1 MNPQLQ
7 SDLRK
12 LLGSGA
18 FLAMACS
25 PVCASFSTAITP
37 PWRTCE
43 YPAGRPD
50 LTELQNV
57 KIRLGQQQL
66 EFTLALVRICI
77 EVKVIFWVEN
87 PDSSWFW
94 RQKGKLSWDR
104 ILATPG
110 VGLFRCDQCRY
121 NTRRRKR
128 TRFFTNCHLAGQKVL
143 CRCTEPHVVLR
154 GRCKE
159 KAMNYTKLA
168 EAYPRKLCEELSAA
182 VGIDAGLY
190 PKFRKLAVSDCARCG
205 HSRIGEAANPGPR
218 ARRNALVPRAGNL
231 DDIEMLQPAT
241 VAMRKKFWTA
251 FTEWLDEELG
261 EGALDSCLT
270 SPALMVR
277 ALESYGNK
285 EFSAG
290 TPLHYYRQL
299 LAHVQRTYPMV
310 RSFMPSAW
318 ALVSKWEIAEPV
330 QHRAPLP
337 KPLMQAMVGLGLLWD
352 WPLFSACLALCF
364 HGICRIG
371 EVLAARRSDLLTPTD
386 LLAEEAVIYLRI
398 RKPKTRGRGPK
409 VQYSTVR
416 DPDMVA
422 FLSVVWQDFP
432 RDSFLYPASAG
443 TFRRRWDSI
452 LAHLGVPVWHR
463 LTPGSLRAGGCVAAH
478 ISGLQIQDLLWAM
491 RLQHTKTLC
500 YYLQETTAESILPA
514 LSDTCRSNILAL
526 RATLPFLL
534 KSTAERTGS
543 VVFNS

>member
-1 MNPQLQ
+1 M
-7 SDLRK
+7 
-12 LLGSGA
+12 
-18 FLAMACS
+18 
-25 PVCASFSTAITP
+25 
-37 PWRTCE
+37 
-43 YPAGRPD
+43 
-50 LTELQNV
+50 
-57 KIRLGQQQL
+57 
-66 EFTLALVRICI
+66 
-77 EVKVIFWVEN
+77 
-87 PDSSWFW
+87 
-94 RQKGKLSWDR
+94 
-104 ILATPG
+104 
-110 VGLFRCDQCRY
+110 
-121 NTRRRKR
+121 
-128 TRFFTNCHLAGQKVL
+128 
-143 CRCTEPHVVLR
+143 
-154 GRCKE
+154 
-159 KAMNYTKLA
+159 
-168 EAYPRKLCEELSAA
+168 
-182 VGIDAGLY
+182 
-190 PKFRKLAVSDCARCG
+190 SDCARCG

-251 FTEWLDEELG
+251 FTEWLDEKLG

-478 ISGLQIQDLLWAM
+478 KSGLQIQDLLWAM

-500 YYLQETTAESILPA
+500 YYLQETTAKSILPA